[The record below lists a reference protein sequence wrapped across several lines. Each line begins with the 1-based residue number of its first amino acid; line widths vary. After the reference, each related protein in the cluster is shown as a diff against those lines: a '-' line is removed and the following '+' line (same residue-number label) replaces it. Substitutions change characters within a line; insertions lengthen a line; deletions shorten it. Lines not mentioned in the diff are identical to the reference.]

1 MSRSVT
7 ANYIE
12 DQQFNTVTRY
22 VMLTFSYR
30 FTRLGKGTSE
40 KTSTTTVS
48 PPADTVR
55 PKCQPT

>member
-12 DQQFNTVTRY
+12 DLQFNTVTRY

-48 PPADTVR
+48 PPADTAHQ
-55 PKCQPT
+55 KCPPT